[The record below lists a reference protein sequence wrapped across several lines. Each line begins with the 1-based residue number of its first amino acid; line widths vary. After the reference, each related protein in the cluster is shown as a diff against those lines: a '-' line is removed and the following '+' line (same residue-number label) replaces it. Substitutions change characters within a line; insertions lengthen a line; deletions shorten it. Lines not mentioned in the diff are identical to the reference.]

1 MIHVVLGGSSLL
13 SFTVLIESEDD
24 TDDDGT
30 DNDEDDNNGVTKF
43 EVTTDTAEFKAFD
56 I

>member
-13 SFTVLIESEDD
+13 SFTVLIESE
-24 TDDDGT
+24 DDGT